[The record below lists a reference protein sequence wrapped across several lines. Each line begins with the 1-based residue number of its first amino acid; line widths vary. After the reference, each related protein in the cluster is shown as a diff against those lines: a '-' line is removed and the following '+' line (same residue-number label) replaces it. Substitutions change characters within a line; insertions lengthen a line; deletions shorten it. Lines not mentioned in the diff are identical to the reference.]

1 VRWYQDSRHRCR
13 HHYIQHAIISQANN
27 RTFISQRTFPHFIT
41 CQGISSQ
48 LLDLFSTSSRP
59 MNLMKGKENLDFVA
73 ASCFSCQ
80 KIHIIEGRM
89 REGELATENASA
101 PPLINEGSQRDRR
114 RHCRDPLD
122 GVTLS
127 TFPLRS
133 GSLAFFFHF
142 LFSSSSFEEDKDAL
156 HDLP

>member
-1 VRWYQDSRHRCR
+1 
-13 HHYIQHAIISQANN
+13 
-27 RTFISQRTFPHFIT
+27 
-41 CQGISSQ
+41 
-48 LLDLFSTSSRP
+48 
-59 MNLMKGKENLDFVA
+59 MKGKENLGFVA

-89 REGELATENASA
+89 REGEPVAENASAA

-127 TFPLRS
+127 MFPLRS
-133 GSLAFFFHF
+133 SSLAFFSLLF
-142 LFSSSSFEEDKDAL
+142 LKHRGGGRDAL